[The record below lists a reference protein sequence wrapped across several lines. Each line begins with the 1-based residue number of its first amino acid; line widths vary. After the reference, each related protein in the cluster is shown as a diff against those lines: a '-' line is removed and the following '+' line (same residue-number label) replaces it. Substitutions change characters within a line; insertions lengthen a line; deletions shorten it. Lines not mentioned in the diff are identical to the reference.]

1 VAVAPSSA
9 GAAPAGANA
18 SRPDTAVPG
27 IEIVAGA
34 ISLRD
39 RRLREGW
46 QFREVYRSGKSVHG
60 SLMTLVSL
68 ARRDDHGRVAY
79 VASRKVGG
87 AVQRNRAK
95 RLLREAFRA
104 VPPERRDEERWR
116 IWIARA
122 ACSRSRLA
130 EVSLEM
136 ERLLE
141 QERR

>member
-1 VAVAPSSA
+1 
-9 GAAPAGANA
+9 
-18 SRPDTAVPG
+18 
-27 IEIVAGA
+27 VAGA

-104 VPPERRDEERWR
+104 VPHERRDEERWR

>member
-1 VAVAPSSA
+1 MA
-9 GAAPAGANA
+9 GAVSP
-18 SRPDTAVPG
+18 
-27 IEIVAGA
+27 
-34 ISLRD
+34 RD

-46 QFREVYRSGKSVHG
+46 QFRDVYQAGKSFHG

-68 ARRDDHGRVAY
+68 SKPEDHGRFAF

-104 VPPERRDEERWR
+104 APAERRNEARWR

-122 ACSRSRLA
+122 TCARSGLA
-130 EVSLEM
+130 EVSIEMTRLLGM
-136 ERLLE
+136 ER
-141 QERR
+141 R